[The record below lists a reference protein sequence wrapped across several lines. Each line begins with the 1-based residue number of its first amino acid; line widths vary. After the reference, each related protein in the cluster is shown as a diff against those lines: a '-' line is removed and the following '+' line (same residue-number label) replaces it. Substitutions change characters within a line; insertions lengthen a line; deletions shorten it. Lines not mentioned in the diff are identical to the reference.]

1 MRSFCFFQIRISRQT
16 FSERHTTHT
25 DTLVGC
31 TLRVSLA
38 FLLVF
43 IVVVTDSWPTVIFF
57 DFFLKKKKTRVDYQ
71 KTTRSVTCELELQ
84 FSFFFC
90 VERWGF
96 LFFFCCLGCH
106 FLRFSVR
113 FFCFCFFF
121 KLQIWKHLEQ
131 SIRVGQCNRQKV
143 QTQSTVF
150 VSVKEISISKDT
162 PHPPPRPL
170 TRPPHV
176 LCATEPTSLIGCP
189 RVAAGS
195 NAYLSLHWTS
205 FVVLYPLPTIFR
217 LFFE

>member
-113 FFCFCFFF
+113 FFCVFFF
-121 KLQIWKHLEQ
+121 EIANLETLGTVDPRRTMQ
-131 SIRVGQCNRQKV
+131 PSKGTNPVNRFRLCEGNFDFQRHAPPPAPPTHPPTPRSLCNRTDVSDWLPACGRGKQC
-143 QTQSTVF
+143 VF
-150 VSVKEISISKDT
+150 IPPLDEFRCVISSSHYIS
-162 PHPPPRPL
+162 
-170 TRPPHV
+170 
-176 LCATEPTSLIGCP
+176 
-189 RVAAGS
+189 
-195 NAYLSLHWTS
+195 
-205 FVVLYPLPTIFR
+205 FIF
-217 LFFE
+217 